1 MFFIFPQKY
10 MKPIFTE
17 ESYMELYKKQKKSFN
32 SQQLTAFRLMYA
44 WRDKLA
50 RAEDESTG

>member
-1 MFFIFPQKY
+1 MPRFPQKFV
-10 MKPIFTE
+10 KPIFTE
-17 ESYMELYKKQKKSFN
+17 ESYMELYKRQKKSFN
-32 SQQLTAFRLMYA
+32 SQQVTAFRLMFA